1 MIGLPA
7 VIVAAILVALVVT
20 RITGADIEGLASFG
34 AQDRS
39 HDAAV
44 EYEESSLPPVGG
56 THSPNWQNCG
66 IYDQPVE
73 IKNAV
78 HSMEHGAVWVAYQPD
93 LPASDVDTLQNLVS
107 GQTYVLLSPYP
118 GLESPVVLTA
128 WGIQLQVDGVDDERV
143 AQFVD
148 NYRLGPQTPEFGAP
162 CTGGVGRPIG

>member
-1 MIGLPA
+1 MIGIPA
-7 VIVAAILVALVVT
+7 VVVIAVLVALVVA
-20 RITGADIEGLASFG
+20 RSTGADIEGSISFG
-34 AQDRS
+34 DQDRG

-44 EYEESSLPPVGG
+44 EYEESGLPPVGG

-78 HSMEHGAVWVAYQPD
+78 HSMEHGAVWVAYQPE
-93 LPASDVDTLQNLVS
+93 LPASDVATLQNLVS
-107 GQTYVLLSPYP
+107 GQSYVLLSPYP

-128 WGIQLQVDGVDDERV
+128 WGIQLQVDAVDDERIE
-143 AQFVD
+143 QFVD

-162 CTGGVGRPIG
+162 CTDGIGVPIG

>member
-1 MIGLPA
+1 MIGVPA
-7 VIVAAILVALVVT
+7 VIVAAILVALIVA
-20 RITGADIEGLASFG
+20 RSTGADIAGLVSFG
-34 AQDRS
+34 DLDRS
-39 HDAAV
+39 HDEAV

-78 HSMEHGAVWVAYQPD
+78 HSMEHGAVWVTYQPE
-93 LPASDVDTLQNLVS
+93 LPADDVATLQNLVS

-118 GLESPVVLTA
+118 GLENPVVLTA
-128 WGIQLQVDGVDDERV
+128 WGIRLQVDSVADDRIE
-143 AQFVD
+143 QFVD

-162 CTGGVGRPIG
+162 CTGGVGIPIG